1 MGEGGDN
8 MNKDQAEVLAAWIKA
23 ASSCVVFTGAGMS
36 TESGL
41 PDFRSQTG
49 MWQGQDPTRLAS
61 TEAMYHNRED
71 FLRFYRMRIESL
83 QSCEPHRGHTLLAS
97 WEKRGVVRGIIT
109 QNVDGFH
116 QRAGS
121 QKVAQLHGTLAS
133 VRCLRCVREYAS
145 SRYLEETG
153 ANCECGGFLR
163 PSVVLFGEGLPPFDF
178 ERAEEWTEEADLFI
192 VLGSS
197 LLVSP
202 ANLFPQRAKQRGA
215 RLVIVNRDTTP
226 LDERA
231 DLLIQ
236 NEPIGSILQRTE
248 KYLNA

>member
-1 MGEGGDN
+1 MCGVYWGGYVNGKRTARFSVTDWDVARPRSN
-8 MNKDQAEVLAAWIKA
+8 QAGK
-23 ASSCVVFTGAGMS
+23 
-36 TESGL
+36 
-41 PDFRSQTG
+41 
-49 MWQGQDPTRLAS
+49 
-61 TEAMYHNRED
+61 H
-71 FLRFYRMRIESL
+71 
-83 QSCEPHRGHTLLAS
+83 
-97 WEKRGVVRGIIT
+97 
-109 QNVDGFH
+109 
-116 QRAGS
+116 GS

-163 PSVVLFGEGLPPFDF
+163 PSVVLFGEGLPPFDY

-231 DLLIQ
+231 DMLIQ